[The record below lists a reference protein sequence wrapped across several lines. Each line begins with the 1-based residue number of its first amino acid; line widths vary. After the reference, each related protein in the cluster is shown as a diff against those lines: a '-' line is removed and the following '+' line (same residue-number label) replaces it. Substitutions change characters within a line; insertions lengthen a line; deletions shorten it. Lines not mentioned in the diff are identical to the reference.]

1 MSFLFD
7 WMRQLLHY
15 LGATNRNNIT
25 SYLLSLIGIMNLE
38 AKMLFLGLDNAGKV
52 NCIAKI
58 EHIL

>member
-1 MSFLFD
+1 
-7 WMRQLLHY
+7 
-15 LGATNRNNIT
+15 
-25 SYLLSLIGIMNLE
+25 MNLE